1 MKNRV
6 RTVRY
11 FVEFWCDA
19 CASSFW
25 ITRERVGGK
34 RKLPC
39 GECGGPA
46 RRISDR
52 ELADERDERLEREM
66 ERRHLERE
74 AIKDK

>member
-25 ITRERVGGK
+25 ITRER
-34 RKLPC
+34 
-39 GECGGPA
+39 
-46 RRISDR
+46 
-52 ELADERDERLEREM
+52 EM